1 MQSPNRQLSPVISR
15 YARFGEWAANFG
27 LFLLVAV
34 VFYVLYQA
42 VTGTLDPNQ
51 GFELDLDIN
60 EFVATL
66 SGAKL
71 WVIALITSVQDI
83 LGFVLFLTVRAL
95 FIGIR
100 TMGVFVQSTA
110 RRLRIIG
117 WTVFAMAPAS
127 ILAELIST
135 GLTRWWADHSELTV
149 HISISDTDVYAV
161 VIGLLLVVVS
171 QIMLEAIRIYD
182 ENGAFV

>member
-1 MQSPNRQLSPVISR
+1 MHTHTRQLSPVIYR
-15 YARFGEWAANFG
+15 YARFGEWAATFG
-27 LFLLVAV
+27 LLLLAAV
-34 VFYVLYQA
+34 TFYILYQA
-42 VTGTLDPNQ
+42 MANRLDPNQ
-51 GFELDLDIN
+51 GFELDLGIN
-60 EFVATL
+60 EFIATL

-71 WVIALITSVQDI
+71 WVIALITSVQNI
-83 LGFVLFLTVRAL
+83 LGFFLFLTVRAL

-135 GLTRWWADHSELTV
+135 ALTRWWADNSEFAV

-171 QIMLEAIRIYD
+171 QIMLEATRIHE

>member
-1 MQSPNRQLSPVISR
+1 MQSPTRQLSPVISR

-27 LFLLVAV
+27 LFLFVAV
-34 VFYVLYQA
+34 AAYVLYQTMSGS
-42 VTGTLDPNQ
+42 VDQNQ
-51 GFELDLDIN
+51 GFGLDLDIN

-66 SGAKL
+66 SGVKL
-71 WVIALITSVQDI
+71 WAIALITSVQDI

-117 WTVFAMAPAS
+117 WTIFAMAPAN

-135 GLTRWWADHSELTV
+135 ALTRWWADHSELTV
-149 HISISDTDVYAV
+149 HISITDTDVNAI
-161 VIGLLLVVVS
+161 VIGLVLVIVS
-171 QIMLEAIRIYD
+171 HIMLEAIRIYD

>member
-1 MQSPNRQLSPVISR
+1 MKSPTRQFSPLISR
-15 YARFGEWAANFG
+15 YARYGEWAANFG
-27 LFLLVAV
+27 LLMLVAV
-34 VFYVLYQA
+34 AVYVLYQA
-42 VTGTLDPNQ
+42 VTGTLGPDQ
-51 GFELDLDIN
+51 TFELDLGIN
-60 EFVATL
+60 KFVASL
-66 SGAKL
+66 SGVKL
-71 WVIALITSVQDI
+71 WIIVLITSIQSI

-127 ILAELIST
+127 ILT
-135 GLTRWWADHSELTV
+135 GLIATALTHWWADHSEFTV
-149 HISISDTDVYAV
+149 QVSIAGTDVYAV

-171 QIMLEAIRIYD
+171 QIMLEAIRIHE

>member
-1 MQSPNRQLSPVISR
+1 MQPPTRQLSPVISR

-27 LFLLVAV
+27 LLLLAAVA
-34 VFYVLYQA
+34 FYVLYQA
-42 VTGTLDPNQ
+42 VTGAVDPNQ
-51 GFELDLDIN
+51 GFELDLGIN
-60 EFVATL
+60 EFIATL
-66 SGAKL
+66 SGVKL

-100 TMGVFVQSTA
+100 TIGVFVQNTP

-117 WTVFAMAPAS
+117 WTIFAMAPAS

-135 GLTRWWADHSELTV
+135 ALTRWWADNSELAV
-149 HISISDTDVYAV
+149 HISIADTDVYAV

-171 QIMLEAIRIYD
+171 QIMLEAIRIHE